1 MGEIATG
8 HDARTEFPQIQ
19 WPTLCGNTQG
29 YGTPVWVSHKG

>member
-19 WPTLCGNTQG
+19 WPTLCNTQG